1 MVRPF
6 IYLQEEEKKPA
17 VEDVKKL
24 QSEVIIE
31 LSEYLKTFEPETR
44 IEQDRKKAPSKS
56 SIMGPVGKLISSV
69 ASGRFEN
76 KDAIVG
82 FVVSLH
88 NNQSVSR
95 ASPISIGSLRKA
107 VDKLD
112 ELHKITPRRYWLRTL
127 REIDYAV
134 FVNGYG
140 QVVQNLSTNQN
151 ARSV

>member
-6 IYLQEEEKKPA
+6 IYLQEEEKKTS
-17 VEDVKKL
+17 VEDIQKL
-24 QSEVIIE
+24 QSEVITE

-44 IEQDRKKAPSKS
+44 ALSKS
-56 SIMGPVGKLISSV
+56 SIMGPVGKLISSA

-88 NNQSVSR
+88 NNQSASK
-95 ASPISIGSLRKA
+95 ASPTCIASLRNA
-107 VDKLD
+107 IEKLD
-112 ELHKITPRRYWLRTL
+112 ELHKIAPRRYWLRIL

-140 QVVQNLSTNQN
+140 QAAQKLATNPN
-151 ARSV
+151 ARRA